1 MAPVMRSP
9 GALPRGLRLAFVL
22 LLVAGFFVAGAPAR
36 ACSCAEIDIDS
47 WLSDADG
54 AFVGRW
60 LDRAEIG
67 DGMAAVTFEVERVV
81 KGSFGPTA
89 IVRTNAQGSACG
101 LEPLGRSRTGLIL
114 QLHGDGVWS
123 SGLCSMVP
131 PAQLLAVG
139 GDRPPDPDVAAVS
152 AGWSPS
158 SKALASVVVTV
169 ALMLLVLVW
178 FARRRAATTGGSDV
192 A

>member
-1 MAPVMRSP
+1 MARVRARHRARRIPFLV
-9 GALPRGLRLAFVL
+9 V
-22 LLVAGFFVAGAPAR
+22 LLVAGLLAHGAPAH
-36 ACSCAEIDIDS
+36 ACSCGSPDLAT
-47 WLSDADG
+47 WLPEADG

-60 LDRAEIG
+60 VDRAEIG
-67 DGMAAVTFEVERVV
+67 DGMAAVTFEVERVL

-101 LEPLGRSRTGLIL
+101 LERLGGSRTGLL
-114 QLHGDGVWS
+114 LELGEGDGVWT

-139 GDRPPDPDVAAVS
+139 GDRPPDPEVAAVS
-152 AGWSPS
+152 AGWSLGAKGLMAAVPAA
-158 SKALASVVVTV
+158 ALALLALAWVV
-169 ALMLLVLVW
+169 
-178 FARRRAATTGGSDV
+178 RRRASRPGETGV